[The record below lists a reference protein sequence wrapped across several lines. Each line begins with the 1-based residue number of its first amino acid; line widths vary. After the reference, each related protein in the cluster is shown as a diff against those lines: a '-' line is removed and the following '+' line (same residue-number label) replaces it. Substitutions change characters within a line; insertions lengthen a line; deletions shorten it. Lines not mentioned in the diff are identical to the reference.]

1 MTIRFNCPSCNEL
14 IAFADKHSG
23 KRAHCANCG
32 QKFVIP
38 SEDKG
43 KTKKIKSPKE
53 IAEPLPGF
61 YRAVFAGSWQLFT
74 KEENITGLVFIAV
87 AVCLKFFM
95 AGKNYTITLVGEAM
109 SIDLPI
115 PIGHV
120 LHVSTW
126 GFIFWYYMEMI
137 YSTAYEQDVL
147 PDVIVGGFKGLLWR
161 IAKTVYIFIIM
172 LLVVELPYLVAALI
186 SSWMDAEIPVLLYAL
201 MFGGLFLFPVAI
213 LTVAVG
219 KDLMMLRPD
228 YFLIPIFRAFGP
240 YLVTAVLLGA
250 AVVVQIYAKQYSGQ
264 FSAAAI
270 GGYLLLNLAV
280 QVIALIAMRSIG
292 LFFRHYSCLLPW

>member
-32 QKFVIP
+32 QKFIIP

-53 IAEPLPGF
+53 RAEPLPGF
-61 YRAVFAGSWQLFT
+61 YRAVFASSWQLFT
-74 KEENITGLVFIAV
+74 KEENITGLLFIAT
-87 AVCLKFFM
+87 AVCLKFFV
-95 AGKNYTITLVGEAM
+95 AGKNYTMTIPGQAYTV
-109 SIDLPI
+109 DLPI

-120 LHVSTW
+120 LHVAAW
-126 GFIFWYYMEMI
+126 GFLFWYYMEMI
-137 YSTAYEQDVL
+137 YTTAFEQDKL
-147 PDVIVGGFKGLLWR
+147 PEVIVGGFKGLLWR
-161 IAKTVYIFIIM
+161 IAKSVYIFIIM

-186 SSWMDAEIPVLLYAL
+186 SSWMDAEWPVLLYAL

-213 LTVAVG
+213 LTAAVG

-240 YLVTAVLLGA
+240 YLVTSVLLGA
-250 AVVVQIYAKQYSGQ
+250 AVVLQLLAKQYSGQ

-280 QVIALIAMRSIG
+280 QVVALIAMRSIG

>member
-1 MTIRFNCPSCNEL
+1 MTIRFNCPNCNEL

-32 QKFVIP
+32 QQFIIP

-43 KTKKIKSPKE
+43 KTKKIKTPKE
-53 IAEPLPGF
+53 KGEPLPGF
-61 YRAVFAGSWQLFT
+61 YRAVFIDSRQLFT

-95 AGKNYTITLVGEAM
+95 AGKNYILTIPGRAYVFD
-109 SIDLPI
+109 IPI

-120 LHVSTW
+120 LHIATW
-126 GFIFWYYMEMI
+126 GFLFWYYMEII
-137 YSTAYEQDVL
+137 YSTAFEQEKL
-147 PDVIVGGFKGLLWR
+147 PDVIVGGMSGLFWR
-161 IAKTVYIFIIM
+161 IVKSIYIFIIM
-172 LLVVELPYLVAALI
+172 LLVVELPYLIAALI
-186 SSWMDAEIPVLLYAL
+186 ASWMDTDWTALLYAL
-201 MFGGLFLFPVAI
+201 MFAGLFLFPVAI

-228 YFLIPIFRAFGP
+228 YLLIPIFKAFKP
-240 YLVTAVLLGA
+240 YLVTAVPLGA
-250 AVVVQIYAKQYSGQ
+250 AALLQMHTKQYSGQ
-264 FSAAAI
+264 SFALTT
-270 GGYLLLNLAV
+270 GYLLLNLAV

>member
-1 MTIRFNCPSCNEL
+1 MTIRFNCPNCNEL

-53 IAEPLPGF
+53 KAEPLGGF
-61 YRAVFAGSWQLFT
+61 YRAVFAESWQLFT
-74 KEENITGLVFIAV
+74 KEENITSLVFIAT
-87 AVCLKFFM
+87 AVCLKFFT
-95 AGKNYTITLVGEAM
+95 ASKNYTITLVGEAM

-120 LHVSTW
+120 LHVAAW

-137 YSTAYEQDVL
+137 YSTAYEQEKL

-161 IAKTVYIFIIM
+161 IVKTVYIFLIM
-172 LLVVELPYLVAALI
+172 LLVVEVPYLVAALV
-186 SSWMDAEIPVLLYAL
+186 SSWMDAEWPVLLYAL
-201 MFGGLFLFPVAI
+201 LFGGLFLFPVAI

-250 AVVVQIYAKQYSGQ
+250 AVVLQMQAKQYSGQ
-264 FSAAAI
+264 LTTAAAA
-270 GGYLLLNLAV
+270 GHLLLNLAV